1 MKAVKKRRAASHEA
15 FVILMRVYLQA
26 TKRPGPCI
34 ISYVGHPGSERIAF
48 LAEMYFSLPLSS
60 KTDGARL
67 RVARLMAIL
76 IVASFCPGNFGILI
90 LETRIEKC
98 VSFLLYRMRQIGSIR
113 RVPEA
118 YGYLIVASFCPGN
131 FGILILE
138 IMIFF
143 LEILSFA
150 SLSIKSLC
158 LFNCLEF

>member
-1 MKAVKKRRAASHEA
+1 MYNILRR
-15 FVILMRVYLQA
+15 
-26 TKRPGPCI
+26 PP
-34 ISYVGHPGSERIAF
+34 RIR
-48 LAEMYFSLPLSS
+48 ENRFSGRNVFFSPSIEQ
-60 KTDGARL
+60 DGWL

-90 LETRIEKC
+90 LETKIEKC